1 MARAG
6 FPADRKIIDRPA
18 MPASFQNRRIKAF
31 SLGDEH
37 TLALDRR
44 GQHACLLL
52 FGSPRHNNNTEFI

>member
-6 FPADRKIIDRPA
+6 FPADRQIINRPA

-31 SLGDEH
+31 SLGSEH

-44 GQHACLLL
+44 GQHACL
-52 FGSPRHNNNTEFI
+52 FGSPRHNNIFIYAL